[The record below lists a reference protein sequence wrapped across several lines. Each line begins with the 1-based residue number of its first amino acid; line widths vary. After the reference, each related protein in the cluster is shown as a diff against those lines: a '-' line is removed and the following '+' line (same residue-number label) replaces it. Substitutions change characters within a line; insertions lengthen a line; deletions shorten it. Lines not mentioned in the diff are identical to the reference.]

1 MEIRNAKLDWNLIL
15 KNYIEFVE
23 ARYPD
28 YPVRKTFDPIIEKLS
43 NNQLRSRVVIAGTEV
58 AAYAYLLDSTEMP
71 DRIYASVGFLNE
83 KYYSAERLKNL
94 VEWIS
99 SESGRDRK
107 IPMLNEI
114 FNATGEWEK
123 VLYNAG
129 FRRVRRTRMQID
141 LHKMEF
147 AKIETPE
154 SIKIL
159 PFGALNP
166 ESYADFN
173 FHSYLG
179 TEDAILYSSTPEQS
193 LATAKSL
200 FNGEYGK
207 IIQDASFSIY
217 SGDKLSGY
225 VVFTSGEGTKPGGG
239 IPLLADITVAGD
251 LRGKG
256 IGKALLMRSLFE
268 LQRLGYLKAVLWV
281 SDTNPATQLYKAVGF
296 TDANQP
302 DEIFFYIP
310 RT

>member
-1 MEIRNAKLDWNLIL
+1 MEIRNVKLDWNLIL
-15 KNYIEFVE
+15 KNYIEYTE
-23 ARYPD
+23 SKYPD
-28 YPVRKTFDPIIEKLS
+28 YPVRKSFEPIIQKLS
-43 NNQLRSRVVIAGTEV
+43 SNQLRSRVVIAGTEV
-58 AAYAYLLDSTEMP
+58 AGYAYLLDSTEMP
-71 DRIYASVGFLNE
+71 DGIYASAGFLDE

-94 VEWIS
+94 VEWIR
-99 SESGRDRK
+99 SESGRERK

-129 FRRVRRTRMQID
+129 FRRMKRTRMLID

-147 AKIETPE
+147 GEIETPE

-159 PFGALNP
+159 PFGVLTP

-179 TEDAILYSSTPEQS
+179 TEDAILYSFTPEQS

-207 IIQDASFSIY
+207 VITEASFSIY

-225 VVFTSGEGTKPGGG
+225 IVFTSGEGPKSGGG
-239 IPLLADITVAGD
+239 VPLLAAIAIGSE

-268 LQRLGYLKAVLWV
+268 MQRLGYLKAILWV
-281 SDTNPATQLYKAVGF
+281 SETNPAKQLYKAVGF
-296 TDANQP
+296 TDASQP

-310 RT
+310 RS

>member
-1 MEIRNAKLDWNLIL
+1 MEVKNAKLDWNLIL
-15 KNYIEFVE
+15 KNYIEYTE
-23 ARYPD
+23 SKYPD
-28 YPVRKTFDPIIEKLS
+28 YPVRKSFDPIIEKLS

-71 DRIYASVGFLNE
+71 DGIYASAGFLNE
-83 KYYSAERLKNL
+83 KYYSAARLKNL
-94 VEWIS
+94 VEWIR
-99 SESGRDRK
+99 SESLRDRK

-114 FNATGEWEK
+114 FNATGDWEK
-123 VLYNAG
+123 VLYDVG
-129 FRRVRRTRMQID
+129 FRRMRRTRMLID
-141 LHKMEF
+141 LHKLEF
-147 AKIETPE
+147 GKIETPE

-159 PFGALNP
+159 PFGALTP
-166 ESYADFN
+166 ESYSDFN

-225 VVFTSGEGTKPGGG
+225 IIFTSGEGPRSGGG
-239 IPLLADITVAGD
+239 IPLLADIAIGGE

-268 LQRLGYLKAVLWV
+268 MQRLGYLKAVLWV
-281 SDTNPATQLYKAVGF
+281 SDTNPAKRLYKALGF

-310 RT
+310 KS

>member
-1 MEIRNAKLDWNLIL
+1 MEIRNVKLDWNLIL
-15 KNYIEFVE
+15 KNYIEYTE
-23 ARYPD
+23 SKYPD
-28 YPVRKTFDPIIEKLS
+28 YPVRKSFEPIIQKLS
-43 NNQLRSRVVIAGTEV
+43 SNQLRSRVVIAGTEV
-58 AAYAYLLDSTEMP
+58 AGYAYLLDSTEMP
-71 DRIYASVGFLNE
+71 DGIYASAGFLDE
-83 KYYSAERLKNL
+83 KYYSAERLENL
-94 VEWIS
+94 VEWIR
-99 SESGRDRK
+99 SESGRERK

-129 FRRVRRTRMQID
+129 FRRMKRTRMLID

-147 AKIETPE
+147 GEIETPE

-159 PFGALNP
+159 PFGVLTP

-179 TEDAILYSSTPEQS
+179 TEDAILYSYTLEQS

-207 IIQDASFSIY
+207 VITEASFSIY

-225 VVFTSGEGTKPGGG
+225 IVFTSGEGPKSGGG
-239 IPLLADITVAGD
+239 VPLLADIAIGSE

-268 LQRLGYLKAVLWV
+268 MQRLGYLKAILWV
-281 SDTNPATQLYKAVGF
+281 SETNPAKQLYKAVGF
-296 TDANQP
+296 TDASQP

-310 RT
+310 RS

>member
-1 MEIRNAKLDWNLIL
+1 MEIRNVKLDWNLIL
-15 KNYIEFVE
+15 KNYIEYTE
-23 ARYPD
+23 SKYPD
-28 YPVRKTFDPIIEKLS
+28 YPVRKSFEPIIQKLS
-43 NNQLRSRVVIAGTEV
+43 SNQLRSRVVIAGTEV
-58 AAYAYLLDSTEMP
+58 AGYAYLLDSTEMP
-71 DRIYASVGFLNE
+71 DGIYASAGFLDE
-83 KYYSAERLKNL
+83 KYYSAERLENL
-94 VEWIS
+94 VEWIR
-99 SESGRDRK
+99 SESGRERK

-129 FRRVRRTRMQID
+129 FRRMKRTRMLID
-141 LHKMEF
+141 LQKMEF
-147 AKIETPE
+147 GEIETPE

-159 PFGALNP
+159 PFGVLTP

-179 TEDAILYSSTPEQS
+179 TEDAILYSYTLEQS

-207 IIQDASFSIY
+207 VITEASFSIY

-225 VVFTSGEGTKPGGG
+225 IVFTSGEGPKSGGG
-239 IPLLADITVAGD
+239 VPLLADIAIGSE

-268 LQRLGYLKAVLWV
+268 MQRLGYLKAILWV
-281 SDTNPATQLYKAVGF
+281 SETNPAKQLYKAVGF
-296 TDANQP
+296 TDASQP

-310 RT
+310 RS

>member
-1 MEIRNAKLDWNLIL
+1 MEIRNVKLDWNLIL
-15 KNYIEFVE
+15 KNYIEYTE
-23 ARYPD
+23 SKYPD
-28 YPVRKTFDPIIEKLS
+28 YPVRKSFEPIIQKLS
-43 NNQLRSRVVIAGTEV
+43 SNQLRSRVVIAGTEV
-58 AAYAYLLDSTEMP
+58 AGYAYLLDSTEMP
-71 DRIYASVGFLNE
+71 DGIYASAGFLNE
-83 KYYSAERLKNL
+83 KYYSAERLENL
-94 VEWIS
+94 VEWIR
-99 SESGRDRK
+99 SESGRERK

-129 FRRVRRTRMQID
+129 FRRMKRTRMLID

-147 AKIETPE
+147 GEIETPE

-159 PFGALNP
+159 PFGVLTP

-179 TEDAILYSSTPEQS
+179 TEDAILYSYTLEQS

-207 IIQDASFSIY
+207 VIPEASFSIY

-225 VVFTSGEGTKPGGG
+225 IVFTSGEGPKSGGG
-239 IPLLADITVAGD
+239 VPLLADIAIGSE

-268 LQRLGYLKAVLWV
+268 MQRLGYLKAILWV
-281 SDTNPATQLYKAVGF
+281 SETNPAKQLYKAVGF
-296 TDANQP
+296 TDASQP

-310 RT
+310 RS

>member
-1 MEIRNAKLDWNLIL
+1 MEIRNVKLDWNLIL
-15 KNYIEFVE
+15 KNYIEYTE
-23 ARYPD
+23 SKYPD
-28 YPVRKTFDPIIEKLS
+28 YPVRKSFEPIIQKLS
-43 NNQLRSRVVIAGTEV
+43 SNKLRSRVVIAGTEV
-58 AAYAYLLDSTEMP
+58 AGYAYLLDSTEMP
-71 DRIYASVGFLNE
+71 DGIYASAGFLDE

-94 VEWIS
+94 VEWIR
-99 SESGRDRK
+99 SESGRERK

-129 FRRVRRTRMQID
+129 FRRMKRTRMLID

-147 AKIETPE
+147 GEIETPE

-159 PFGALNP
+159 PFGVLTP

-179 TEDAILYSSTPEQS
+179 TEDAILYSFTPEQS

-207 IIQDASFSIY
+207 VITEASFSIY

-225 VVFTSGEGTKPGGG
+225 IVFTSGEGPKSGGG
-239 IPLLADITVAGD
+239 VPLLADIAIGSE

-268 LQRLGYLKAVLWV
+268 MQRLGYLKAILWV
-281 SDTNPATQLYKAVGF
+281 SETNPAKQLYKAVGF
-296 TDANQP
+296 TDASQP

-310 RT
+310 RS